1 MTAVLGEP
9 VLIFGVFALGAIC
22 MLLGFF
28 TVVRG
33 IGASDS
39 EATVKMLGIEFHA
52 SKLGPGL
59 VFSVLGLI
67 LVVVAVS
74 VEKSPPDKPAAT
86 LASGPAP
93 AGAPTQAN
101 ATQSDQPSQAAPA
114 AASIPPVQPAQS
126 IDNAK
131 PASMSHEDVADL
143 IQDTLSKIALGYCPP
158 ESLEPLPLNG
168 CEQNVAMMR
177 QAFVMAGPIRSVSYY
192 GKMTTPA
199 GDADQYMVIF
209 QNSGPV
215 IWKAAV
221 TQNRKFSGLWT
232 GQP

>member
-1 MTAVLGEP
+1 M
-9 VLIFGVFALGAIC
+9 LIFGVFALGAIC

-39 EATVKMLGIEFHA
+39 EATVKMLGVEFHA

-74 VEKSPPDKPAAT
+74 VEKGGGEKPAAT

-93 AGAPTQAN
+93 AAAPTPANATPSDQPTQAV
-101 ATQSDQPSQAAPA
+101 APA
-114 AASIPPVQPAQS
+114 AASVPPAQP

-131 PASMSHEDVADL
+131 PAGMSHEDVGVL
-143 IQDTLSKIALGYCPP
+143 IQDTLSKIALGYCPA
-158 ESLEPLPLNG
+158 ENLEPLTLSQ
-168 CEQNVAMMR
+168 CQQNAALMQ
-177 QAFVMAGPIRSVSYY
+177 QAFALAGPIRGVSYY
-192 GKMTTPA
+192 GKAATPM
-199 GDADQYMVIF
+199 GEVDQYIVNF

-221 TQNRKFSGLWT
+221 TQNRKFAGLWT
-232 GQP
+232 GPP

>member
-1 MTAVLGEP
+1 LASTTAVRGNP

-39 EATVKMLGIEFHA
+39 EATVKMLGVEFHA

-74 VEKSPPDKPAAT
+74 VEKSPADKPAAT

-93 AGAPTQAN
+93 APVGGAP
-101 ATQSDQPSQAAPA
+101 SDQPIQAAPA
-114 AASIPPVQPAQS
+114 AASAPPVQPV
-126 IDNAK
+126 DNAK
-131 PASMSHEDVADL
+131 PASMSHEDVAAL
-143 IQDTLSKIALGYCPP
+143 IQETLSKIALGYCPP
-158 ESLEPLPLNG
+158 ESLEPLTLNQ
-168 CEQNVAMMR
+168 CEQNAPMMR
-177 QAFVMAGPIRSVSYY
+177 QAFAIAGPIRGVSYY
-192 GKMTTPA
+192 GKMTTPM
-199 GDADQYMVIF
+199 GEADQYVVIF
-209 QNSGPV
+209 QNNGPV

-232 GQP
+232 GPP

>member
-1 MTAVLGEP
+1 M
-9 VLIFGVFALGAIC
+9 LIFGVFALGAIC

-39 EATVKMLGIEFHA
+39 EATVKMLGVEFHA

-74 VEKSPPDKPAAT
+74 VEKGGGEKPAAT

-93 AGAPTQAN
+93 APAAAPTSGPTSANATPSDQPTQA
-101 ATQSDQPSQAAPA
+101 AAPT
-114 AASIPPVQPAQS
+114 AASVPPAQPV
-126 IDNAK
+126 DNAK
-131 PASMSHEDVADL
+131 PAGMSHEDVGVL
-143 IQDTLSKIALGYCPP
+143 IQDTLSKIALGYCPA
-158 ESLEPLPLNG
+158 ENLEPLPLNG
-168 CEQNVAMMR
+168 CQQNLAIMQ
-177 QAFVMAGPIRSVSYY
+177 QAFVLAGPIRGVTYF
-192 GKMTTPA
+192 GKAATPM
-199 GDADQYMVIF
+199 GEVDQYVVNF

-221 TQNRKFSGLWT
+221 TPNRKFAGLWT
-232 GQP
+232 GPP

>member
-1 MTAVLGEP
+1 M
-9 VLIFGVFALGAIC
+9 LIFGVFALGAIC

-39 EATVKMLGIEFHA
+39 EATVKMLGVEFHA
-52 SKLGPGL
+52 SRLGPGL

-74 VEKSPPDKPAAT
+74 VEKSPPDKPAAA
-86 LASGPAP
+86 LAAGPAP
-93 AGAPTQAN
+93 APAPAPESG
-101 ATQSDQPSQAAPA
+101 TQSVQPSQAAPPP
-114 AASIPPVQPAQS
+114 ASVSPAQPAQPAQP

-131 PASMSHEDVADL
+131 PASMSHEDVAAL
-143 IQDTLSKIALGYCPP
+143 IQDTLSKIAVGYCPP
-158 ESLEPLPLNG
+158 ENLEPLTLNQ
-168 CEQNVAMMR
+168 CEQNAQMMR
-177 QAFVMAGPIRSVSYY
+177 QAFALAGPIRGVTYL
-192 GKMTTPA
+192 GKVATPM
-199 GDADQYMVIF
+199 GEADQYIVLF

-221 TQNRKFSGLWT
+221 TQNRKFAGLWT
-232 GQP
+232 GPP

>member
-1 MTAVLGEP
+1 

-39 EATVKMLGIEFHA
+39 EATIKMLGIEFHA

-74 VEKSPPDKPAAT
+74 VEKNSTDRPAAT

-93 AGAPTQAN
+93 APTPAS
-101 ATQSDQPSQAAPA
+101 ASGTPSDQPAQAVSA
-114 AASIPPVQPAQS
+114 AASAPPVQPV
-126 IDNAK
+126 DNAK
-131 PASMSHEDVADL
+131 PASMSHEDVAAL

-158 ESLEPLPLNG
+158 ETLEPLPLNG
-168 CEQNVAMMR
+168 CEQNVGMMR
-177 QAFVMAGPIRSVSYY
+177 QAFVMAGPIRGVSYY

-199 GDADQYMVIF
+199 GEADQYVVIF

-221 TQNRKFSGLWT
+221 SQNRKFSGLWT
-232 GQP
+232 GPP

>member
-1 MTAVLGEP
+1 

-39 EATVKMLGIEFHA
+39 EATIKMLGIEFHA

-74 VEKSPPDKPAAT
+74 VEKGSADKPAAT

-93 AGAPTQAN
+93 ASAAPVPAN
-101 ATQSDQPSQAAPA
+101 GTPSDQQRQAAPA
-114 AASIPPVQPAQS
+114 PASVSPAQPVN
-126 IDNAK
+126 NAK
-131 PASMSHEDVADL
+131 PAGMSHEDIAAL
-143 IQDTLSKIALGYCPP
+143 IQDTLSKITLGYCPP

-168 CEQNVAMMR
+168 CQQNLAIMS
-177 QAFVMAGPIRSVSYY
+177 QAFMLAGPIRGVSYY
-192 GKMTTPA
+192 GKVTTPM
-199 GDADQYMVIF
+199 GEVDQYVVVF

-221 TQNRKFSGLWT
+221 TPNRKFAGLWT
-232 GQP
+232 GPPP

>member
-1 MTAVLGEP
+1 

-33 IGASDS
+33 IGVSDS
-39 EATVKMLGIEFHA
+39 EATVKMFGVEFHA

-74 VEKSPPDKPAAT
+74 VEKGGGEKPAAT
-86 LASGPAP
+86 LASGAAPAAPAP
-93 AGAPTQAN
+93 AAA
-101 ATQSDQPSQAAPA
+101 ATQSDQPSPAAAPA
-114 AASIPPVQPAQS
+114 AASVPPAQPV
-126 IDNAK
+126 DNAK
-131 PASMSHEDVADL
+131 PASMSHEDVAAL
-143 IQDTLSKIALGYCPP
+143 IQDTLSKIALGYCPS
-158 ESLEPLPLNG
+158 ENLEPLTLSQ
-168 CEQNVAMMR
+168 CEQNAAMMR
-177 QAFVMAGPIRSVSYY
+177 QAFALAGPIRGVSYY
-192 GKMTTPA
+192 GKMTTPM
-199 GDADQYMVIF
+199 GEVDQYVVMF

-221 TQNRKFSGLWT
+221 TQNRKFAGLWT
-232 GQP
+232 GPP

>member
-1 MTAVLGEP
+1 

-39 EATVKMLGIEFHA
+39 EATVKMLGVEFHA

-74 VEKSPPDKPAAT
+74 VEKSPADKPAAT

-93 AGAPTQAN
+93 APAPVGGAP
-101 ATQSDQPSQAAPA
+101 SDQPIQAAPA
-114 AASIPPVQPAQS
+114 AASAPPAQPV
-126 IDNAK
+126 DNAK
-131 PASMSHEDVADL
+131 PASMSHEDVAAL
-143 IQDTLSKIALGYCPP
+143 IQETLSKIALGYCPP
-158 ESLEPLPLNG
+158 ESLEPLTLNQ
-168 CEQNVAMMR
+168 CEQNAPMMR
-177 QAFVMAGPIRSVSYY
+177 QAFAIAGPIRGVSYY
-192 GKMTTPA
+192 GKMTTPM
-199 GDADQYMVIF
+199 GEADQYVVIF
-209 QNSGPV
+209 QNNGPV

-232 GQP
+232 GPP

>member
-1 MTAVLGEP
+1 

-39 EATVKMLGIEFHA
+39 EATVKMLGVEFHA

-74 VEKSPPDKPAAT
+74 VEKGGGDKPGAT

-93 AGAPTQAN
+93 APAAAPTSTNATPSGQPTQAV
-101 ATQSDQPSQAAPA
+101 APA
-114 AASIPPVQPAQS
+114 AVSVPPAQPV
-126 IDNAK
+126 DNAK
-131 PASMSHEDVADL
+131 PVSMSYEDVGVL
-143 IQDTLSKIALGYCPP
+143 IQDTLSKIALGYCPA
-158 ESLEPLPLNG
+158 ENLEPLTLSQ
-168 CEQNVAMMR
+168 CQQNAAIMQ
-177 QAFVMAGPIRSVSYY
+177 QAFALAGPIRGVTYY
-192 GKMTTPA
+192 GKAATPM
-199 GDADQYMVIF
+199 GEVDQYVVTF

-221 TQNRKFSGLWT
+221 TPNRKFAGLWT
-232 GQP
+232 GPP